1 MKGKNSDGTIFDKV
15 VGEMNEL
22 DFIDFAELKSV
33 ALETIEYFEASYTG
47 ARMADDVVAMQA
59 FANAIAAL
67 RCIEVL
73 PDDSIDRY
81 KTNN

>member
-1 MKGKNSDGTIFDKV
+1 MD
-15 VGEMNEL
+15 EL
-22 DFIDFAELKSV
+22 DFINFAELREC
-33 ALETIEYFEASYTG
+33 AAETINYFETSYVG
-47 ARMADDVVAMQA
+47 ARAMDDVVAMQA

-73 PDDSIDRY
+73 PDDAIDKY